1 MFTKR
6 LIASLLAVVFCF
18 ALVACDNPADSGT
31 TSSTTQSSSD
41 STSETTSS
49 SSTTE
54 SSSVQEFPEAP
65 EGFTALP
72 VSDDLE
78 MVSIGKYVTLRYNGA
93 AADVFYK
100 VEKGIGSRENV
111 TLKVSPKN
119 GYTFDGW
126 SQNEA
131 MVNGMSA
138 SSADTTHTF
147 QLDANS
153 KYKDVNGNWV
163 DLGLIFLNSSAT
175 LNYNANGGTFSG
187 GFKGSETFSVMFFHN
202 PSTKIAGNSFKR
214 DGYTLIG
221 YNTKADGTGDFV
233 SLGERVNIHGKGE
246 IDLYCVWSEHT
257 PADQFTYSEVNG
269 NIIIT
274 KYKGSAETVSIPDK
288 INGKTVK
295 QISTGAFQSNSKI
308 KTVVIPK
315 TLISVDSGAFNNCSS
330 LTTVILFDSLT
341 NVSDGSFKNC
351 KALETVHINTSYQ
364 QINQWMSYGAAKID
378 RLMWAKDKKKII
390 IVGGSG
396 SYYGFDSAVIDQA
409 LGGEYEIVNLGENAN
424 VASLTYFD
432 LIEEY
437 ICEGDIVLWCPE
449 PGSYTMGSYAA
460 KLGSRFWEFR
470 KADFGTMQYL
480 NLSYYSG
487 FFSSFASS
495 CTTLAGYGFKKL
507 DCLTKDS
514 FKYGDCLADRAHQP
528 DKVGSNPYS
537 FNYTLTE
544 TAAYSE
550 LFTNIQNKGGKI
562 FFSFAAMAQPLTD
575 SSAPS
580 AAAAF
585 EAQIT
590 SLPNVTSISAF
601 EDCLYD
607 YTYLSDSAWHLTDEG
622 ATLRSERVAADLLK
636 ALGKTA
642 N

>member
-6 LIASLLAVVFCF
+6 LLAALLAAVLCF
-18 ALVACDNPADSGT
+18 TLVACDNPADSGT

-65 EGFTALP
+65 EGFSALP
-72 VSDDLE
+72 ISDDLE
-78 MVSIGKYVTLRYNGA
+78 MVSIGKYVTLRYNGE

-100 VEKGIGSRENV
+100 VEKGVGSRENI
-111 TLKVSPKN
+111 TLTVSPKN
-119 GYTFDGW
+119 DYTFDGW
-126 SQNEA
+126 SVDDA
-131 MVNGMSA
+131 IVNGSGA
-138 SSADTTHTF
+138 VSSATTYTF
-147 QLDANS
+147 TAT
-153 KYKDVNGNWV
+153 YKTTVY
-163 DLGLIFLNSSAT
+163 LNSSAT
-175 LNYNANGGTFSG
+175 LNYHANGGSFNG
-187 GFKGSETFSVMFFHN
+187 GFKGSETFSVVFFHN

-308 KTVVIPK
+308 KTVVLPK

-351 KALETVHINTSYQ
+351 KALDTVRINTSYQ
-364 QINQWMSYGAAKID
+364 QIAQWMSYGAAKID

-601 EDCLYD
+601 EDCLY
-607 YTYLSDSAWHLTDEG
+607 
-622 ATLRSERVAADLLK
+622 
-636 ALGKTA
+636 
-642 N
+642 